1 MEDDELPT
9 GVTKTELSPEVEGPS
24 GTTADVTSTGGRR
37 RGRRK
42 VMKKVQ
48 TRDDEGYL
56 GTSLDRFLNF
66 VFGSW
71 G

>member
-1 MEDDELPT
+1 MEDDELPI

-56 GTSLDRFLNF
+56 GTSLDRPPNF
-66 VFGSW
+66 HVW
-71 G
+71 